1 MISVGYGRILQLT
14 DENLKTNRSARLSHV
29 PACSQEGCFSD
40 GWIFF
45 EEGKNVR
52 PILVGLFVHI
62 RP

>member
-1 MISVGYGRILQLT
+1 MKILKQTEVQDSLMCQ
-14 DENLKTNRSARLSHV
+14 
-29 PACSQEGCFSD
+29 PAHKKDVLVD